1 MNFIEMITQFTNWV
15 WNWPILIVL
24 ITGGLILG
32 YQTRFIQIR
41 HFGYAMKQTFGK
53 MFDSDVGGEGSVSPF
68 QAASAALASSI
79 GAANIVVAPAIIFTA
94 GPGAIVWMW
103 VAGIIGQA
111 TKFSEIVLGIKYRE
125 VNEEGD
131 YVGGAA
137 YTFKNGIKG
146 NLGKIMGFLV
156 AFFFMLEILPSI
168 TVQTISATAPLEQ
181 LGLSRPI
188 SAAAITVL
196 VVLVVY
202 GGIQRI
208 GQITE
213 KLVPVMAGLYVIC
226 GLVVIFMNIQN
237 LPDAVSAIFS
247 SAFNPQAAITGGAW
261 GAFLEMFKAGA
272 ARGSYSNEA
281 GMGSAAYAHATAVT
295 DHPVRQGLW
304 GIFEVVSTTLMVCTI
319 SVLVVMLSGNYK
331 NPALKDIAVERAF
344 NNAFGSI
351 GTVIIAISLFM
362 FVISTVIVI
371 VFYAERLG
379 EYLFGLHFGK
389 LMRFLACFMVLLGGF
404 VTFEGAGVFLDF
416 TLGLVVFVNMIGM
429 IMLSGE
435 VRELTDDFFTNP
447 KYFPGA
453 KKDK

>member
-1 MNFIEMITQFTNWV
+1 
-15 WNWPILIVL
+15 
-24 ITGGLILG
+24 
-32 YQTRFIQIR
+32 
-41 HFGYAMKQTFGK
+41 
-53 MFDSDVGGEGSVSPF
+53 
-68 QAASAALASSI
+68 
-79 GAANIVVAPAIIFTA
+79 
-94 GPGAIVWMW
+94 
-103 VAGIIGQA
+103 
-111 TKFSEIVLGIKYRE
+111 
-125 VNEEGD
+125 
-131 YVGGAA
+131 
-137 YTFKNGIKG
+137 
-146 NLGKIMGFLV
+146 
-156 AFFFMLEILPSI
+156 
-168 TVQTISATAPLEQ
+168 
-181 LGLSRPI
+181 
-188 SAAAITVL
+188 
-196 VVLVVY
+196 
-202 GGIQRI
+202 
-208 GQITE
+208 
-213 KLVPVMAGLYVIC
+213 
-226 GLVVIFMNIQN
+226 
-237 LPDAVSAIFS
+237 
-247 SAFNPQAAITGGAW
+247 
-261 GAFLEMFKAGA
+261 
-272 ARGSYSNEA
+272 
-281 GMGSAAYAHATAVT
+281 MGSAAYAHATAVT